1 MTEPGFRRLQAV
13 QGAESIHVVAHLV
26 LQVALILIAAKL
38 GAELFERV
46 LHQPAVLGE
55 LLAGVVIGPF
65 CLGSVNLPLVG
76 QLFAPVVG
84 PTGLAAIPVS
94 SELWALAQLGAV
106 VLLFYTG
113 LETDFGLFV
122 RYGSRAVVIALG
134 GLIVPFAL
142 GDLATV
148 WFGLAPH
155 PLSPVALFVGTILAA
170 TSVGIT
176 ARVLGDIH
184 KLATPE
190 GVSVLAAAVID
201 DVLGIVLLAIVVGM
215 GQGAD
220 ASPGALAVIA
230 AKAFGFW
237 LALLAV
243 SVALSGWLSR
253 LLLAFHTEGAVL
265 VLALALAFLAGAL
278 AEGFGLAMII
288 GSYTIGL
295 ALSRTRL
302 LEVIGEQVEAVYHFL
317 VPIFF
322 VVMGMLVNFGA
333 MAPLLLFGL
342 VVSVLAILGKTLG
355 CGLPALA
362 VGFNT
367 VGATRIGLG
376 MLPRGE
382 VALIVAGVGISQGVI
397 GPDIFGVSV
406 LMTFVTTVLATL
418 GLVPAFSRGGS
429 GLRQPRP
436 KPGR

>member
-1 MTEPGFRRLQAV
+1 ME
-13 QGAESIHVVAHLV
+13 GAESTHLVAHLV
-26 LQVALILIAAKL
+26 LQVALILVAAKL

-55 LLAGVVIGPF
+55 LLAGVVIGPYA
-65 CLGSVNLPLVG
+65 LGGINLPLLG
-76 QLFAPVVG
+76 RLFAPAVG
-84 PTGLAAIPVS
+84 PAGIAAIPVS
-94 SELWALAQLGAV
+94 NELWALAQLGAV
-106 VLLFYTG
+106 ILLFYTG

-122 RYGSRAVVIALG
+122 RYGSRAFVIAMG

-155 PLSPVALFVGTILAA
+155 PLAPVALFVGTILAA

-176 ARVLGDIH
+176 ARVLGDIR

-201 DVLGIVLLAIVVGM
+201 DVLGIVLLAIVVSM
-215 GQGAD
+215 GQGGGT
-220 ASPGALAVIA
+220 SPGALAVIA

-237 LALLAV
+237 LVLLAV
-243 SVALSGWLSR
+243 SVALSGWLTR
-253 LLLAFHTEGAVL
+253 VLLAFRSEGAAL
-265 VLALALAFLAGAL
+265 VLALALAFLAGVL

-288 GSYTIGL
+288 GSYTMGL

-302 LEVIGEQVEAVYHFL
+302 LEVIGEHVEAVHHFL

-333 MAPLLLFGL
+333 MAPLLLFGV
-342 VVSVLAILGKTLG
+342 VVSVLAILGKVLG

-367 VGATRIGLG
+367 LGATRIGLG

-406 LMTFVTTVLATL
+406 LMTLVTTVLAPMA
-418 GLVPAFSRGGS
+418 LVPAFSRGGP
-429 GLRQPRP
+429 GLRAPST
-436 KPGR
+436 KAGR